1 MSSQDLV
8 DWSDIADNRSVASQS
23 QKSSTGIR
31 DLMERDLNKSELPQD
46 LANWP
51 RLRRSWDED
60 STDGEGEKPSNC
72 KMTESELGGGM
83 VQADETDSDDD
94 DDSLGTQGEWQ
105 AILGSL
111 RKGDKSNL
119 GASSISKRGIACCP

>member
-8 DWSDIADNRSVASQS
+8 DWSDIADNHSVAGQS
-23 QKSSTGIR
+23 RKSSMGIR
-31 DLMERDLNKSELPQD
+31 DVMERDLNKSEVPQD

-51 RLRRSWDED
+51 GLRRSWDED
-60 STDGEGEKPSNC
+60 STDGEGEKPSDC
-72 KMTESELGGGM
+72 KMTESGLGGGM
-83 VQADETDSDDD
+83 VQAEETDSDED

-119 GASSISKRGIACCP
+119 DASSISNRGIACCS